1 MTPVVSHPV
10 ITPWGLARAAS
21 EKAILSVESLQSYQ
35 QSRYSLPCM
44 AEAQVPP
51 AFEDRDSL
59 RPGSPRIQDVA
70 RRAGVAIGTVSNVL
84 NNPDLVTEQ
93 TRLKVEAAIAELGFV
108 RNSAARALAARR
120 TDTVGLV
127 LTNIGNSLFV
137 DIARGAESATGQ
149 AQLKILLANSDS
161 DVVKQNSY
169 LELFD
174 EARVAG
180 VILAPM
186 DSPLDSAL
194 TVQRHGRPIILVNA
208 PEEESRLCSVMVNE
222 ELGGNLAASHLLDQG
237 ARRLVY
243 LAGFPELH
251 AIRRRLTGIEKA
263 VAAAGASLRVIE
275 APNLTTGPGRELGH
289 QVLQSD
295 SVDGVVCPSDPLA
308 IGVIQAATDLGIAVP
323 DELLVVGYDDDH
335 FASESSIPVS
345 TIGQPGRRMGELAV
359 ELLLEEI
366 REPADHTHRTKVL
379 DPHLIARRSSL
390 R

>member
-1 MTPVVSHPV
+1 M
-10 ITPWGLARAAS
+10 A
-21 EKAILSVESLQSYQ
+21 
-35 QSRYSLPCM
+35 QSR
-44 AEAQVPP
+44 AGHA
-51 AFEDRDSL
+51 DSDNG
-59 RPGSPRIQDVA
+59 RPSSPRIQDVA
-70 RRAGVAIGTVSNVL
+70 QRAGVAIGTVSNVL

-93 TRLKVEAAIAELGFV
+93 TRLKVEAAIVELGFV
-108 RNSAARALAARR
+108 RNSAARSLAARR

-127 LTNIGNSLFV
+127 LTDIGNSLFV
-137 DIARGAESATGQ
+137 DIARGAESA
-149 AQLKILLANSDS
+149 ASRAHLKLLLANSDAHLA
-161 DVVKQNSY
+161 KQNGY

-186 DSPLDSAL
+186 DRPLDGAL
-194 TVQRHGRPIILVNA
+194 TVQSHGRPIVLVNA
-208 PEEESRLCSVMVNE
+208 PAEDSRLCSVMVNE
-222 ELGGNLAASHLLDQG
+222 ELGGYLAASHLLDQG

-263 VAAAGASLRVIE
+263 VATAGASLRVVD
-275 APNLTTGPGRELGH
+275 APNLTTGSGRELGH
-289 QVLQSD
+289 QVLQLD
-295 SVDGVVCPSDPLA
+295 SVDGVICPSDPLA
-308 IGVIQAATDLGIAVP
+308 IGVIQAATDLGMAVP

-345 TIGQPGRRMGELAV
+345 TVSQPGRRMGELAV

-366 REPADHTHRTKVL
+366 REPADHGHRTKVL
-379 DPHLIARRSSL
+379 DPHLIPRRSTL